1 MVRSFTTQSADLY
14 LTPSRLNRSAT
25 GRLDT
30 VKITTT
36 FDFWAVAEYD
46 YDWITYEKKDTL
58 LILKTQDNSGAEI
71 RSAILKIQAGSRTQ
85 SLAVMQAAPTISL
98 SADTLEVSAK
108 GATGS
113 FIVRSDV
120 AWSIDKDADWVT
132 CSVEKDSIVNFTA
145 EVNTGSAL

>member
-1 MVRSFTTQSADLY
+1 M
-14 LTPSRLNRSAT
+14 
-25 GRLDT
+25 
-30 VKITTT
+30 
-36 FDFWAVAEYD
+36 AEYD

-85 SLAVMQAAPTISL
+85 SLAVMQAAPTR
-98 SADTLEVSAK
+98 TLEVSAK

-132 CSVEKDSIVNFTA
+132 CSVEKIRS
-145 EVNTGSAL
+145 

>member
-1 MVRSFTTQSADLY
+1 M
-14 LTPSRLNRSAT
+14 
-25 GRLDT
+25 
-30 VKITTT
+30 
-36 FDFWAVAEYD
+36 
-46 YDWITYEKKDTL
+46 
-58 LILKTQDNSGAEI
+58 KTQDNSGAEI

-120 AWSIDKDADWVT
+120 AWSIDKDAGWVHL
-132 CSVEKDSIVNFTA
+132 FP
-145 EVNTGSAL
+145 

>member
-1 MVRSFTTQSADLY
+1 M
-14 LTPSRLNRSAT
+14 
-25 GRLDT
+25 
-30 VKITTT
+30 
-36 FDFWAVAEYD
+36 
-46 YDWITYEKKDTL
+46 

-113 FIVRSDV
+113 FIVRSDI

-145 EVNTGSAL
+145 EVNTGSEERFGHITVSNVILTIGPLVRISRGVNRNGFRAPIR